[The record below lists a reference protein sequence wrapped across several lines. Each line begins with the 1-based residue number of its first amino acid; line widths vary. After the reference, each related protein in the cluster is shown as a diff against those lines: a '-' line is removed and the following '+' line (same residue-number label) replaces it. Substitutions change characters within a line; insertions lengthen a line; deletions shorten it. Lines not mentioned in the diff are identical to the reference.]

1 MKKGLINIILIIL
14 ALTNVALSAIIV
26 FAIVPTMNDASALIG
41 KVAESIELEKADEE
55 NRSDGLSIDNID
67 TFTFTDKILVSL
79 KSGEDGKSRYASFGL
94 TLTLDKRD
102 KSYEKYVAQHKAN
115 EELMKSEITKVVSRY
130 TKYEVENNQEAIAD
144 EIVKTLRKMFNDTTF
159 IYSAGF
165 SGFVTQ

>member
-26 FAIVPTMNDASALIG
+26 FAVVPAMNSTTSLVE
-41 KVAESIELEKADEE
+41 KVAEAIELSKKDED
-55 NRSDGLSIDNID
+55 NRSDGLNIENID

-79 KSGEDGKSRYASFGL
+79 KTSDDGKSHYASFGL
-94 TLTLDKRD
+94 TLTLDKSD
-102 KSYEKYVAQHKAN
+102 KSYDKYINDLAIR
-115 EELMKSEITKVVSRY
+115 EDLMKSEISKVVSNY
-130 TKYEVENNQEAIAD
+130 TKYEVENNQAAIAE
-144 EIVKTLRKMFNDTTF
+144 EIVKALRKLFNDTTF